1 MKFLQ
6 LLTAAGLVAALPA
19 AAPIE
24 NVAEIAEIEARQ
36 LSSTRNEL
44 ESGSSSN
51 CPKVIFIFARASTE
65 IGNMVC
71 LSLPYTWNSQHKLT
85 LNRAPLPA
93 RPSRPAS
100 PRATPARSGCKA

>member
-24 NVAEIAEIEARQ
+24 NVAEIETRQ
-36 LSSTRNEL
+36 SSSTRSEL

-65 IGNMVC
+65 AGNMV
-71 LSLPYTWNSQHKLT
+71 
-85 LNRAPLPA
+85 
-93 RPSRPAS
+93 RPSPPPTA
-100 PRATPARSGCKA
+100 